1 MADNISLYRRKLN
14 ELNRTATQK
23 RLKSIPVPAS
33 RDDSVPS
40 NRSKSNRREHMR
52 IDNTQYS
59 TPVGLRQDN
68 NQYSAT
74 EEAIKLPL
82 VKQLR
87 NNNRGA
93 RTQMGHYNN
102 TATLIKRKTNIG

>member
-40 NRSKSNRREHMR
+40 NRSKSNRRQHMR
-52 IDNTQYS
+52 IDNNQYS
-59 TPVGLRQDN
+59 T
-68 NQYSAT
+68 T

-102 TATLIKRKTNIG
+102 TATLIKRKMKIG